1 MRQPCEMTRCDVMW
15 PASPQG
21 SSFLVLT
28 GIYPSHCMALSLR
41 STPPWIC
48 CYCCSASARR
58 SARLPAELDLGRVG
72 RIIPPCTRLFHAC
85 TVITGH
91 VKYYQTLLC
100 ILRVPRYLECIWG
113 NLPMD
118 CLAEYYRSTLARLA
132 MCWALRIMYCMCNV
146 VFIGQGL

>member
-1 MRQPCEMTRCDVMW
+1 MRQPCEMTRCDVMCSLAFTPHTVW
-15 PASPQG
+15 RLVYGVPLPGFAAIVAL
-21 SSFLVLT
+21 LVLV
-28 GIYPSHCMALSLR
+28 
-41 STPPWIC
+41 
-48 CYCCSASARR
+48 R